1 MTGDGDPYALE
12 RFVDAQERTFEVA
25 LAEIR
30 GGRKRSHWMWYVFPQ
45 IAGLGRSGMSQ
56 LYGIRDIGEAKAYL
70 EHPLLR
76 SRLIQCFEAALSIE
90 GHTARRVFG
99 SPDDLKFRSCASLF
113 ASVSPRGSVFE
124 QALNK
129 YFAGV
134 PDQRTLEAL
143 AAAASAQPPSA

>member
-30 GGRKRSHWMWYVFPQ
+30 AGRKRSHWMWYVFPQ

-56 LYGIRDIGEAKAYL
+56 LYGIRDVAEAKAYL
-70 EHPLLR
+70 EHPVLG
-76 SRLIQCFEAALSIE
+76 SRLIQCFEAALSVD
-90 GHTARRVFG
+90 GHTARRIFG

-113 ASVSPRGSVFE
+113 ASVSPQGSVFE
-124 QALNK
+124 QALHK

-134 PDQRTLEAL
+134 PDPRTLEAL
-143 AAAASAQPPSA
+143 AAAPVEPPST

>member
-12 RFVDAQERTFEVA
+12 RFIDAQERSFEVA

-30 GGRKRSHWMWYVFPQ
+30 SGRKRSHWMWYVFPQ

-56 LYGIRDIGEAKAYL
+56 LYGIRDVAEAKAYL
-70 EHPLLR
+70 NHPLLG
-76 SRLIQCFEAALSIE
+76 SRLIQCFEAALSID
-90 GHTARRVFG
+90 GQTARRIFG

-124 QALNK
+124 QALHK

-134 PDQRTLEAL
+134 PDSRTLEAL
-143 AAAASAQPPSA
+143 AAAPVEPPST